1 VFLITDARK
10 HMKEL
15 GQLFAAGPG
24 FVKHKIMGKEFDA
37 GKADEYIRSFAIS
50 KAA

>member
-1 VFLITDARK
+1 MRSK

-15 GQLFAAGPG
+15 GQPFAAGAG

-37 GKADEYIRSFAIS
+37 AKADEYLKSFAIS